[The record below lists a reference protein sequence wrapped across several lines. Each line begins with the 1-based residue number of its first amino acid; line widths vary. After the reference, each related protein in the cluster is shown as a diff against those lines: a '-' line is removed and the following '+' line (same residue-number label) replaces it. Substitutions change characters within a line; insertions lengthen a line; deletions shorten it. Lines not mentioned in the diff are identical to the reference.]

1 MPFNVSYILIAI
13 LFFFLIFLDISKKIN
28 LTNKLFMGLLL
39 IIAPHIVLVADFIS
53 RMQSIISTSCLAII
67 CILFVIYIW
76 IKVNVLPHN
85 KKLIDDFR
93 IRVLLGGRRL
103 ILYSLYASIAQIPFY
118 ILLQRFL
125 KATIHSHIFVL
136 DIIVTVIF
144 IGSLYLNGIIRILFT
159 SRQLNIIKKAI
170 ILFNMWIPVVNLFFI
185 VYLGSITKSEY
196 KREYYRI
203 LNRDVRVDS
212 AVCQTRYPLFMVHG
226 AGFKD
231 LRYFNYWGRIPGE
244 LKRHGATIYYGN
256 QEAWATIE
264 DNAEFLKER
273 VLEIIQNTG
282 CEKVNIIA
290 HSKGGLDARY
300 MISMLGMSN
309 YVASLTTFATPHRGS
324 KLIDIIY
331 KLPKPIFNMIGKGL
345 NRYFRLLGDKKPDI
359 FTATEQLSNNF
370 CEKFNKQVKNAEGV
384 YYQSYATVMNNIF
397 SDYILTIPYL
407 MLRLTEG
414 KNDGLVSIE
423 SSKWGEFK
431 GVLSTKHSR
440 GISHGDII
448 DLRRNDYEGFDA
460 REKYVE
466 IVSELKNM
474 GL

>member
-1 MPFNVSYILIAI
+1 MPFNAVYILITI
-13 LFFFLIFLDISKKIN
+13 LFFFFIFLDIMRKIN
-28 LTNKLFMGLLL
+28 LTSKLFMSLLL
-39 IIAPHIVLVADFIS
+39 IISPHIVLVVDFIS
-53 RMQSIISTSCLAII
+53 NAQSRISTKYLTFM

-76 IKVNVLPHN
+76 IKVNVSPHP
-85 KKLIDDFR
+85 KKQIDNFR
-93 IRVLLGGRRL
+93 IQVLLGGRRL
-103 ILYSLYASIAQIPFY
+103 ILYSLYASIVQIPIY
-118 ILLQRFL
+118 VLLERFL
-125 KATIHSHIFVL
+125 KLRIPSHVFVL

-144 IGSLYLNGIIRILFT
+144 IGCLYLNGILRILIT
-159 SRQLNIIKKAI
+159 SRQLNVIKKAI

-185 VYLGSITKSEY
+185 IYLGSITKAEY

-203 LNRDVRVDS
+203 LNRDVRVDTS
-212 AVCQTRYPLFMVHG
+212 ICQTRYPLFMVHG

-244 LKRHGATIYYGN
+244 LKRHGATVYYGN

-300 MISMLGMSN
+300 MISMLGMSR
-309 YVASLTTFATPHRGS
+309 YVASLTTFATPHKGS

-331 KLPKPIFNMIGKGL
+331 KLPKPLFNLMGNAL

-359 FTATEQLSNNF
+359 FTATHQLSNCY
-370 CEKFNKQVKNAEGV
+370 CEKFNEQVTNAEGV
-384 YYQSYATVMNNIF
+384 YYQSYTTIMNNIF

-474 GL
+474 GF

>member
-1 MPFNVSYILIAI
+1 
-13 LFFFLIFLDISKKIN
+13 
-28 LTNKLFMGLLL
+28 
-39 IIAPHIVLVADFIS
+39 
-53 RMQSIISTSCLAII
+53 
-67 CILFVIYIW
+67 
-76 IKVNVLPHN
+76 
-85 KKLIDDFR
+85 
-93 IRVLLGGRRL
+93 
-103 ILYSLYASIAQIPFY
+103 
-118 ILLQRFL
+118 
-125 KATIHSHIFVL
+125 
-136 DIIVTVIF
+136 
-144 IGSLYLNGIIRILFT
+144 
-159 SRQLNIIKKAI
+159 
-170 ILFNMWIPVVNLFFI
+170 MWIPVVNLFFI